1 MKAEEEEVYFIK
13 MMKVEETGEEVEEE
27 AAQAS
32 QSEMDGARVRRR
44 RMGEVTLEPWTE
56 DYGLSMDKVRR
67 RRMVEVTLEPWTED
81 YGLSMDKHEEE
92 KSEMNKIGEFNASSR
107 EETENKAWETHRKRT
122 KEQMR
127 RSCAGTMQLQSCS
140 VTIQWSWHP
149 PNYTRRRHAHPL
161 GLVRLEHL
169 A

>member
-1 MKAEEEEVYFIK
+1 MYFIK

-56 DYGLSMDKVRR
+56 DYGLSK
-67 RRMVEVTLEPWTED
+67 
-81 YGLSMDKHEEE
+81 DKHEEE

-107 EETENKAWETHRKRT
+107 EEAENKAWETHRKGT

-140 VTIQWSWHP
+140 ESMQWSWHP
-149 PNYTRRRHAHPL
+149 PNYTRRRHVHP
-161 GLVRLEHL
+161 LVRLEHL